1 MRVLKPEVAL
11 DRKEKIL
18 NWVVYNYVS
27 TGRPVSSELIAE
39 EGRFSVSSAT
49 IRNILKELEETGFLF
64 QAHTSGGRIPSD
76 KGYRAYV
83 DNVLSL
89 QRLAATEKERLESE
103 YDRRVEQLD
112 GFLKHTSRVLADTSK
127 WAGFVM
133 SADMDLDSVKRLD
146 LISMGPKNV
155 LSVLFAHS
163 GIIKHA
169 AFTLE
174 HPADKSSV
182 RALSVRL
189 NRRLKDLPI
198 ADLPQIIWKEFM
210 AQERGKGLEELL
222 KKLVDYFKG
231 LSRSDDALYLEGLSR
246 IYSNLEDGNIEDFRN
261 IARLL
266 EEKDRFSGLLRERL
280 RDCAVKTKAL
290 AVPPSCAGKPG
301 KRHIVDVT
309 IGSENSIKEFRNFSL
324 VSSSYCMNNKAVG
337 LVGILGYKRME
348 YPRMISLV
356 DTVSSMMEDMLGEWE
371 KVDFEE

>member
-1 MRVLKPEVAL
+1 MRVLKPEVAQ

-39 EGRFSVSSAT
+39 EGRFNVSSAT

-76 KGYRAYV
+76 KGYRSYV
-83 DNVLSL
+83 DNVLNM

-112 GFLKHTSRVLADTSK
+112 GFLKHTSRMLADMSK

-146 LISMGPKNV
+146 LISMGPKSV

-163 GIIKHA
+163 GVIKHA
-169 AFTLE
+169 AFSLE
-174 HPADKSSV
+174 HAADKNSV

-210 AQERGKGLEELL
+210 APERSKGLEELL
-222 KKLVDYFKG
+222 KKFVDYFRG
-231 LSRSDDALYLEGLSR
+231 LSKSDDALYLEGLSR

-280 RDCAVKTKAL
+280 RDCAIKTKAL
-290 AVPPSCAGKPG
+290 AVPG

-309 IGSENSIKEFRNFSL
+309 IGSENSIKEFKNFSL
-324 VSSSYCMNNKAVG
+324 VSSAYCMNDKAVG

-356 DTVSSMMEDMLGEWE
+356 DTVSFMMEDMLGEWK